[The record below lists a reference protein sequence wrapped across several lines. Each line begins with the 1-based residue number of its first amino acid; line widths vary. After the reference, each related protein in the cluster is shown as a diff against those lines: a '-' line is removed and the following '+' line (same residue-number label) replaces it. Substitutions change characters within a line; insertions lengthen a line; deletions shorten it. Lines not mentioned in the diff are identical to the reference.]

1 VSGSLERSFA
11 GAGYAFNKITDKEEF
26 GLAIGN
32 NRINDSFANIAAG
45 GMSTSGKGLVEPQ
58 PPVRTDKQLRLEP
71 GDCTGQFTPK
81 TKMSTATELAEELE
95 RQRRHYAPFME
106 RRYPQLSS
114 RRIRREIAE
123 FEWRI
128 GTEADERNFIGVLE
142 GEGEWT
148 RVAIPHY
155 GEPLGRAFT
164 LYRAAFEVTDEM
176 LAVGRIYLVF
186 KGVDYKAHVFVNGLY
201 LGSHEGFF
209 APFEFDGTACVKQ
222 GRNILTVKV
231 ENDFICGDSQSGD
244 KIYAATGIGYDDP
257 QRGWHHCPPG
267 MGIYQGVSVEARPAV
282 HVANL
287 FVRPLPDLEK
297 AEAWIEVQ
305 NALPEATEV
314 RLRLSLYGKN
324 FEETVFEGL
333 EHEPTTGIEVGMG
346 DSFTEARLKIED
358 RLNSAVPLLAERGRN
373 RFIVP
378 IHLPQARRWE
388 PESPWLY
395 ELHVELISMG
405 ESKDAAAGH
414 FGMRTFE
421 LDTEGSPK
429 GAMIFNGRQ
438 IRLRGANTMG
448 HEQQCVA
455 KEDWD
460 QLRDDI
466 LLAKICN
473 MNFLRITQRPVQP
486 EVYDY
491 CDMLGLMTQTDL
503 PLFGVLSRSQ
513 FTEAVRQAEEMERL
527 VRGHP
532 CNIMVT
538 YINEPFPNASNKPQR
553 HLTRPELLSFFRAAD
568 IVVKLN
574 NPDRVIKHVDGDYDP
589 PSEGLPDNHCY
600 PCWYNGHGIDI
611 GRLNRGWWL
620 PVKPDWFYGCGEFG
634 AEGLDPV
641 GVMRKHYPSAWLPQS
656 IEEEVEW
663 TPNDIIGAQTGRFH
677 YFFFETPNT
686 LADWTEESRKHQA
699 WATRIMTEAFRR
711 DARMTTFAIHLFI
724 DAFPSGW
731 MKTIMDV
738 ERSPKPAYFAYRE
751 ALEPLMA
758 NLRTDRFTYFAGEEI
773 CLEAWICND
782 RTVVPPSTYLHCMVT
797 GGDALLASARLPAD
811 IPSCGSACQGEIRF
825 PAPETA
831 SRRTLSVRLGL
842 CDAEGTTL
850 HDTELTVEVFPPR
863 RPHHSKAMIAVLGRE
878 GGPAWRLSAEM
889 NLNAVELSGCSER
902 PDVVFADDAELLA
915 GREAELL
922 KMAEAGTRIV
932 ALELEPGTHRLLGVP
947 VRIKPSG
954 MLPVHFVSR
963 KTGHRLTKGFQPSD
977 FRLWYDPDADCIA
990 PLLSSTFD
998 AESMAPILLS
1008 GNMNDRGEWE
1018 PALAAAEIG
1027 IGSGSLTLCQVA
1039 LAGRCGTNPVAA
1051 EFAVRLLEGEGE
1063 SGMMQLGSSGG
1074 VGARFGE

>member
-1 VSGSLERSFA
+1 M
-11 GAGYAFNKITDKEEF
+11 
-26 GLAIGN
+26 AIDD
-32 NRINDSFANIAAG
+32 NRINDTFANIAAG
-45 GMSTSGKGLVEPQ
+45 GMSLAGKGLVEPR
-58 PPVRTDKQLRLEP
+58 PPARTDKRLRLEP
-71 GDCTGQFTPK
+71 GDRTGQFAPAA
-81 TKMSTATELAEELE
+81 KMSTASELAEELE
-95 RQRRHYAPFME
+95 RQRRLYAPFME
-106 RRYPQLSS
+106 RRCPEPPS

-123 FEWRI
+123 FDWRI

-209 APFEFDGTACVKQ
+209 APFEFDGTASVER

-257 QRGWHHCPPG
+257 LRGWHHCPPG

-282 HVANL
+282 HVASL
-287 FVRPLPDLEK
+287 FVRPLPDLEQ

-305 NALPEATEV
+305 NALPEAV
-314 RLRLSLYGKN
+314 DVKLRLSLYGRN
-324 FEETVFEGL
+324 FDETVFEGL
-333 EHEPTTGIEVGMG
+333 ERAPTTEVEVGMG
-346 DSFTEARLKIED
+346 DSFTEARLKAED
-358 RLNSAVPLLAERGRN
+358 RLHAAVPLLAERGRN

-378 IHLPQARRWE
+378 LRLPKARRWE

-395 ELHVELISMG
+395 ELHVELIAAG
-405 ESKDAAAGH
+405 ESTDAAGGH

-421 LDTEGSPK
+421 LDTERSPK
-429 GAMIFNGRQ
+429 GAMMFNGRQ

-455 KEDWD
+455 KGDWD
-460 QLRDDI
+460 QLRDDL

-513 FTEAVRQAEEMERL
+513 FAEAVRQAEEMERL

-538 YINEPFPNASNKPQR
+538 YINEPFPNASNKPHR

-568 IVVKLN
+568 LAVRLN

-620 PVKPDWFYGCGEFG
+620 PVKPDWHYGCGEFG

-641 GVMRKHYPSAWLPQS
+641 GVMRRHYPPEWLPHS
-656 IEEEVEW
+656 IEEEAEW
-663 TPNDIIGAQTGRFH
+663 SPNAIIGAQTGRFH

-686 LADWTEESRKHQA
+686 LEDWTEESRRHQA

-738 ERSPKPAYFAYRE
+738 ERTPKPAYFAYRE

-758 NLRTDRFTYFAGEEI
+758 NMRADRLTYFAGEEI
-773 CLEAWICND
+773 RLEAWICND
-782 RTVVPPSTYLHCMVT
+782 RTEAPPSAYLHCMVLD
-797 GGDALLASARLPAD
+797 GEELLASARQPAD
-811 IPSCGSACQGEIRF
+811 IPSCGSACQGEVRF
-825 PAPETA
+825 PAPEAA
-831 SRRTLSVRLGL
+831 SRKTLTVRLGL

-850 HDTELTVEVFPPR
+850 HDTELTLEVFPR
-863 RPHHSKAMIAVLGRE
+863 RRSLSSRSKVAVLGRE
-878 GGPAWRLSAEM
+878 AGPARRLAAELE
-889 NLNAVELSGCSER
+889 LNTVELSSGPAR
-902 PDVVFADDAELLA
+902 PDILLVDDVRLLSD
-915 GREAELL
+915 REAELWA
-922 KMAEAGTRIV
+922 MASAGTRIV
-932 ALELEPGTHRLLGVP
+932 ALELEPGSHTLLGVP
-947 VRIKPSG
+947 VRIKSSG

-963 KTGHRLTKGFQPSD
+963 KTGHRLTEGFRPSD
-977 FRLWYDPDADCIA
+977 FRLWYDPAADCIA

-998 AESMAPILLS
+998 AGGMAPILLS
-1008 GNMNDRGEWE
+1008 GNTNDRGEWG
-1018 PALAAAEIG
+1018 PALAAAETEIG
-1027 IGSGSLTLCQVA
+1027 AGSLTLCQVV

-1051 EFAVRLLEGEGE
+1051 EFAVRLLEGEADRE
-1063 SGMMQLGSSGG
+1063 L
-1074 VGARFGE
+1074 R